1 MVKRW
6 FLGIVCL
13 VCTCTLHAQWERK
26 DSLRLQELLRREG
39 EIRLNPEAVKEMDM
53 KQFTAPVTERR
64 NPVLEFDLTL
74 PEVLPERKKIVLT
87 LSPYK
92 PNTRFN
98 YDPVEQKKI
107 KVGKNTWKG
116 EQQSAMVLELI
127 YANWAKKPFDP
138 QYRES
143 VEQIEATG
151 LRYNILANGGQ
162 GEWQKTGKPTGY
174 DFMTPFTKDFWDKKG
189 RQRRA
194 RTLEVLRHYGDS
206 TTLQI
211 REEIVRP
218 VIK

>member
-1 MVKRW
+1 M
-6 FLGIVCL
+6 GILLSVW
-13 VCTCTLHAQWERK
+13 VWTLHAQWERK
-26 DSLRLQELLRREG
+26 DSLRLQDLLQGQG
-39 EIRLNPEAVKEMDM
+39 EIRLNPQAVKEIDI
-53 KQFTAPVTERR
+53 KQIAAPMMERGSH
-64 NPVLEFDLTL
+64 VLEFDLTL
-74 PEVLPERKKIVLT
+74 PEVLPERKKIILT

-98 YDPVEQKKI
+98 YDPIEQKKI
-107 KVGKNTWKG
+107 KVRENTWRG
-116 EQQSAMVLELI
+116 DQQLSMSIQLI

-151 LRYNILANGGQ
+151 MRYNMLANGGQ
-162 GEWQKTGKPTGY
+162 GQWEKTGNPTGY

-189 RQRRA
+189 KQRRA

-206 TTLQI
+206 TTIQI
-211 REEIVRP
+211 REEIIKP